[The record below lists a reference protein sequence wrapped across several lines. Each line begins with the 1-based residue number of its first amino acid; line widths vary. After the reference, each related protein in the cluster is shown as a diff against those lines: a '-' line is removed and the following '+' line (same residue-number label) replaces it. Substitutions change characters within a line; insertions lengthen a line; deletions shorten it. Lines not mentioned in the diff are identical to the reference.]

1 MSEPKLKPCPFCGER
16 EDIRT
21 IPWDPCIQVYIVWC
35 GKCRCD
41 GPEAVTGEEARRL
54 VDYQQRFKN
63 LVERAKAWRET
74 E

>member
-41 GPEAVTGEEARRL
+41 GPEAVTGEEAIG
-54 VDYQQRFKN
+54 
-63 LVERAKAWRET
+63 AWQCTRQSASLT
-74 E
+74 RWRCVSI